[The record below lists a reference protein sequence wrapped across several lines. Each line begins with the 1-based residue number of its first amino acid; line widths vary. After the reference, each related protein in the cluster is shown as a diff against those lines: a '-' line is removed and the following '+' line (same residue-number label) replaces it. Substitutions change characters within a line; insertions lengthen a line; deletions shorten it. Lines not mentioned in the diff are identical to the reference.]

1 MNFFCNTTGRLPVIN
16 QSLAVYEFTCPD
28 CKLRGKNQDNVI
40 WTTCWALWSDQN
52 SIVKNHLDCAEVQYQ
67 LNIMSLRPALFSDD
81 DIESG
86 DNRNLRINL
95 VINNTKIIE
104 HYKNN
109 ILLFKEAMR
118 INKIKPTPNTGLKAS
133 KELQLFYGAS
143 RHHVLI
149 SCN

>member
-1 MNFFCNTTGRLPVIN
+1 MQHHRETSYY
-16 QSLAVYEFTCPD
+16 QSISCCVRVHVSWL
-28 CKLRGKNQDNVI
+28 CKLRGKNQDNVT

-52 SIVKNHLDCAEVQYQ
+52 SIVKNHLDFVEVQYQ

-86 DNRNLRINL
+86 DNRNLCINL

-118 INKIKPTPNTGLKAS
+118 INKVNS
-133 KELQLFYGAS
+133 KYRFKSIQGIAIILWCFK
-143 RHHVLI
+143 VPCI
-149 SCN
+149 NFM